1 MASAKGGSG
10 KTSLCATFATFL
22 AQLGRRVLLIDSDF
36 ATNGLTLLYLKE
48 VRVQAELIRAGL
60 NSPSGLADA
69 ISGRQPTI
77 ASISEQLHLLP
88 ATFDLQAGISSP
100 DESTSIQF
108 QTILRD
114 LRAKYDFI
122 LIDAQAGADDMGQ
135 IAMSRKVSDE
145 VVIVSEY
152 DPMSAAGVERL
163 KALLRDDLTYERT
176 WVLLNKILPEFAKSF
191 SDFLEVARYLN
202 PIPWD
207 ADVVRA
213 YSRRKLAIDTET
225 GNEHTIAVLTTLKGL
240 CGESIEADLESW
252 AQSRAAMIRQP
263 LQDQYDDA
271 EKEMRSLLSRRRLLE
286 RHRTRLRILIV
297 MMLLSFF
304 MVILVNMRIL
314 YSSASQLLIA
324 KIFPFAFVFAFALST
339 IFLTTEGF
347 FDKVLDTLLRFFDV
361 GGIDRQLTEL
371 RFDRQLDLLRDRL
384 KKLEVLRTLDPEALL
399 RQPSLRRDSI
409 VNASLLDGGE
419 LVRNHDSN

>member
-1 MASAKGGSG
+1 MNARVLCMASAKGGSG

-60 NSPSGLADA
+60 HSPSGLADA

-100 DESTSIQF
+100 DESTSIRF
-108 QTILRD
+108 QAILRD

-176 WVLLNKILPEFAKSF
+176 WVLLNKILPEFAK
-191 SDFLEVARYLN
+191 E
-202 PIPWD
+202 
-207 ADVVRA
+207 
-213 YSRRKLAIDTET
+213 
-225 GNEHTIAVLTTLKGL
+225 
-240 CGESIEADLESW
+240 
-252 AQSRAAMIRQP
+252 
-263 LQDQYDDA
+263 
-271 EKEMRSLLSRRRLLE
+271 
-286 RHRTRLRILIV
+286 
-297 MMLLSFF
+297 
-304 MVILVNMRIL
+304 
-314 YSSASQLLIA
+314 
-324 KIFPFAFVFAFALST
+324 
-339 IFLTTEGF
+339 
-347 FDKVLDTLLRFFDV
+347 
-361 GGIDRQLTEL
+361 
-371 RFDRQLDLLRDRL
+371 
-384 KKLEVLRTLDPEALL
+384 
-399 RQPSLRRDSI
+399 
-409 VNASLLDGGE
+409 
-419 LVRNHDSN
+419 